1 VNQVF
6 FSVRNKRPP
15 LSKFWTVT
23 SVAKL
28 ENAFRGD
35 CYIMIKRTTLIL
47 SAATLSFGL
56 ALAPAALA
64 ADAMKNTMSK
74 DSMSKDT
81 MSKDTTSKDTMAKDT
96 TSKDAMAKD
105 TMANDSMKK
114 DDTKKN

>member
-81 MSKDTTSKDTMAKDT
+81 MSKDTTSKDT